1 MLAIEHEETVKKPSP
16 RTVSGPSESGRGQKR
31 EKENDEM
38 MTSFEEKKG
47 SINIRASINRV
58 FFLSQRANKRKR
70 RFIRSKP
77 ICRDCSI
84 GGAPLLL
91 LLLPFFLFSLVP
103 LGG

>member
-47 SINIRASINRV
+47 SIFDQHSRIHKSR
-58 FFLSQRANKRKR
+58 FF
-70 RFIRSKP
+70 FITARQ
-77 ICRDCSI
+77 
-84 GGAPLLL
+84 
-91 LLLPFFLFSLVP
+91 
-103 LGG
+103 

>member
-47 SINIRASINRV
+47 SINIRAIHKSRFFSITAR
-58 FFLSQRANKRKR
+58 Q
-70 RFIRSKP
+70 
-77 ICRDCSI
+77 
-84 GGAPLLL
+84 
-91 LLLPFFLFSLVP
+91 
-103 LGG
+103 